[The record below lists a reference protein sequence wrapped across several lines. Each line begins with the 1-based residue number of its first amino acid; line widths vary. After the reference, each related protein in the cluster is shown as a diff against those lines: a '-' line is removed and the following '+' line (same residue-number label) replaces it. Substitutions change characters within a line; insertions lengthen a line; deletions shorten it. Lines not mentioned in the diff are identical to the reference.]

1 MSLSSRTFAPF
12 GWRLH
17 EGVLV
22 GCSVQ
27 VRGRDEVIA
36 ALASG
41 EATLILMDRDA
52 IDEEVKA
59 LCLEK
64 KIPFE
69 IGSSTDLWRMSA
81 DGEHEIMALV
91 GRNPNATLDQ
101 VCSGGGT
108 IWLLDQVEY
117 ATNIGFCVRT
127 AEVSG
132 ANAVVITTPQTNDLR
147 RTATRA
153 SMRAD
158 RFIPVIWASAEEALV
173 VFKEHDLKIVV
184 IEDCGKVAPWDV
196 DLTGD
201 LVMVVGAERHGVST
215 EMLEAADE
223 VVRLPMKGFVPSYN
237 LQVALSAVALE
248 SLRQQSC
255 DD

>member
-1 MSLSSRTFAPF
+1 M
-12 GWRLH
+12 
-17 EGVLV
+17 
-22 GCSVQ
+22 Q
-27 VRGRDEVIA
+27 VRGREEVIDALARDEV
-36 ALASG
+36 
-41 EATLILMDRDA
+41 TLVLMNRDS

-59 LCLEK
+59 LCLERD
-64 KIPFE
+64 IPLE

-81 DGEHEIMALV
+81 DGEHEVMALV
-91 GRNPNATLDQ
+91 GRNPDATLDE
-101 VCSGGGT
+101 VCANGGT
-108 IWLLDQVEY
+108 IWMLDQVEY
-117 ATNIGFCVRT
+117 ATNLGFCVRT

-158 RFIPVIWASAEEALV
+158 RFIPVIWISAKEALLA
-173 VFKEHDLKIVV
+173 FKKHGLKIVV
-184 IEDCGKVAPWDV
+184 VEDCGQVAPWDV

-215 EMLEAADE
+215 EMLESADE

-237 LQVALSAVALE
+237 LRVALSAVALE
-248 SLRQQSC
+248 SLRQQSRS
-255 DD
+255 D

>member
-1 MSLSSRTFAPF
+1 M
-12 GWRLH
+12 
-17 EGVLV
+17 
-22 GCSVQ
+22 Q
-27 VRGRDEVIA
+27 VRGREEVIA
-36 ALASG
+36 ALTRG
-41 EATLILMDRDA
+41 EVTLVLMNRDS

-59 LCLEK
+59 LCLERD
-64 KIPFE
+64 IPLE

-81 DGEHEIMALV
+81 DGEHEVMALV
-91 GRNPNATLDQ
+91 GRNPDATLDE
-101 VCSGGGT
+101 VCANGGT
-108 IWLLDQVEY
+108 IWMLDQVEY
-117 ATNIGFCVRT
+117 ATNLGFCVRT

-132 ANAVVITTPQTNDLR
+132 ASAVVITTPQTNDLR

-158 RFIPVIWASAEEALV
+158 RFIPVIWISAKEALLA
-173 VFKEHDLKIVV
+173 FKKHGLKIVV
-184 IEDCGKVAPWDV
+184 VEDCGQVAPWDV

-215 EMLEAADE
+215 EMLESADE

-248 SLRQQSC
+248 SLRQQSRS
-255 DD
+255 D

>member
-1 MSLSSRTFAPF
+1 M
-12 GWRLH
+12 
-17 EGVLV
+17 
-22 GCSVQ
+22 Q
-27 VRGRDEVIA
+27 VRGREEVIDALARDEV
-36 ALASG
+36 
-41 EATLILMDRDA
+41 TLVLMNRDS

-59 LCLEK
+59 LCLERD
-64 KIPFE
+64 IPLE

-81 DGEHEIMALV
+81 DGEHEVMALV
-91 GRNPNATLDQ
+91 GRNPDATLDE
-101 VCSGGGT
+101 VCANGGT
-108 IWLLDQVEY
+108 IWMLDQVEY
-117 ATNIGFCVRT
+117 ATNLGFCVRT

-158 RFIPVIWASAEEALV
+158 RFIPVIWISAKEALLA
-173 VFKEHDLKIVV
+173 FKKHGLKIVV
-184 IEDCGKVAPWDV
+184 VEDCGQVAPWDV

-215 EMLEAADE
+215 EMLESADE

-248 SLRQQSC
+248 SLRQQSRS
-255 DD
+255 D

>member
-1 MSLSSRTFAPF
+1 M
-12 GWRLH
+12 
-17 EGVLV
+17 
-22 GCSVQ
+22 Q

-41 EATLILMDRDA
+41 EATLILMNRDA
-52 IDEEVKA
+52 IDEEIKA
-59 LCLEK
+59 ICLEQE
-64 KIPFE
+64 IPVE

-81 DGEHEIMALV
+81 DGEHEVMALV
-91 GRNPNATLDQ
+91 GRNPDATLDQ
-101 VCSGGGT
+101 ICAGGGT
-108 IWLLDQVEY
+108 IWMLDRVEY
-117 ATNIGFCVRT
+117 ATNLGFCVRT

-158 RFIPVIWASAEEALV
+158 RFIPVIWTSAEEALV
-173 VFKEHDLKIVV
+173 AFKEHGIRIVV
-184 IEDCGKVAPWDV
+184 VEDCGQVAPWDV

-215 EMLEAADE
+215 EMLDAADE

>member
-1 MSLSSRTFAPF
+1 M
-12 GWRLH
+12 
-17 EGVLV
+17 
-22 GCSVQ
+22 Q
-27 VRGRDEVIA
+27 VRGREEVIA
-36 ALASG
+36 ALTRG
-41 EATLILMDRDA
+41 EVTLVLMNRDS

-59 LCLEK
+59 LCIERD
-64 KIPFE
+64 IPVE

-91 GRNPNATLDQ
+91 GRNPDATLDE
-101 VCSGGGT
+101 VCANGGT
-108 IWLLDQVEY
+108 IWMLDQVEY
-117 ATNIGFCVRT
+117 ATNLGFCVRT

-158 RFIPVIWASAEEALV
+158 RFIPVIWISAKEALLA
-173 VFKEHDLKIVV
+173 FKKHSLKIVV
-184 IEDCGKVAPWDV
+184 VEDCGQVAPWDV

-215 EMLEAADE
+215 EMLESADE

-255 DD
+255 ND

>member
-1 MSLSSRTFAPF
+1 M
-12 GWRLH
+12 
-17 EGVLV
+17 
-22 GCSVQ
+22 Q
-27 VRGRDEVIA
+27 VRGREEVIA
-36 ALASG
+36 ALTRG
-41 EATLILMDRDA
+41 EVTLVLMNRDS

-59 LCLEK
+59 LCIERD
-64 KIPFE
+64 IPVE

-91 GRNPNATLDQ
+91 GRNPDATLDE
-101 VCSGGGT
+101 VCANGGT
-108 IWLLDQVEY
+108 IWMLDQVEY
-117 ATNIGFCVRT
+117 ATNLGFCVRT

-158 RFIPVIWASAEEALV
+158 RFIPVIWISAKEALLA
-173 VFKEHDLKIVV
+173 FKKHDLKIVV
-184 IEDCGKVAPWDV
+184 VEDCGQVAPWDV

-215 EMLEAADE
+215 EMLESADE

-255 DD
+255 ND

>member
-1 MSLSSRTFAPF
+1 
-12 GWRLH
+12 
-17 EGVLV
+17 
-22 GCSVQ
+22 VQ
-27 VRGRDEVIA
+27 VRGREEVIA
-36 ALASG
+36 ALTRD
-41 EATLILMDRDA
+41 EVTLVLMNRDS

-59 LCLEK
+59 LCLERD
-64 KIPFE
+64 IPVE

-81 DGEHEIMALV
+81 DGEHEVMALV
-91 GRNPNATLDQ
+91 GRNPNANLDE
-101 VCSGGGT
+101 VCAKGGT
-108 IWLLDQVEY
+108 IWMLDQVEY
-117 ATNIGFCVRT
+117 ATNLGFCVRT

-158 RFIPVIWASAEEALV
+158 RFIPVIWISAKEALLA
-173 VFKEHDLKIVV
+173 FKKHNLKIVV
-184 IEDCGKVAPWDV
+184 VEDCGQVAPWDV

-215 EMLEAADE
+215 EMLESADE

-248 SLRQQSC
+248 SLRQQSRS
-255 DD
+255 D

>member
-1 MSLSSRTFAPF
+1 M
-12 GWRLH
+12 
-17 EGVLV
+17 
-22 GCSVQ
+22 Q
-27 VRGRDEVIA
+27 VRGREEVIA
-36 ALASG
+36 ALTRG
-41 EATLILMDRDA
+41 EVTLVLMNRDS

-59 LCLEK
+59 LCLERE
-64 KIPFE
+64 IPVE

-81 DGEHEIMALV
+81 DGEHEVMALV
-91 GRNPNATLDQ
+91 GRNPDATLDE
-101 VCSGGGT
+101 VCANGGA
-108 IWLLDQVEY
+108 IWMLDQVEY
-117 ATNIGFCVRT
+117 ATNLGFCVRT

-132 ANAVVITTPQTNDLR
+132 ASAVVITTPQTNDLR

-158 RFIPVIWASAEEALV
+158 RFIPVIWISAKEALLA
-173 VFKEHDLKIVV
+173 FKKHELKIVV
-184 IEDCGKVAPWDV
+184 VEDCGQVAPWDV

-215 EMLEAADE
+215 EMIESADE

-248 SLRQQSC
+248 SLRQQSRS
-255 DD
+255 D

>member
-1 MSLSSRTFAPF
+1 M
-12 GWRLH
+12 
-17 EGVLV
+17 
-22 GCSVQ
+22 Q
-27 VRGRDEVIA
+27 VRGREEVIA
-36 ALASG
+36 ALARD
-41 EATLILMDRDA
+41 EVTLVLMNRDS
-52 IDEEVKA
+52 IDEEIKT
-59 LCLEK
+59 LCIERD
-64 KIPFE
+64 IPIE

-81 DGEHEIMALV
+81 DGEHEVMALV
-91 GRNPNATLDQ
+91 GRNPDATLDEA
-101 VCSGGGT
+101 CANGGT
-108 IWLLDQVEY
+108 IWMLDQVEY
-117 ATNIGFCVRT
+117 ATNLGFCVRT

-132 ANAVVITTPQTNDLR
+132 ASAVVITTPQTNDLR

-158 RFIPVIWASAEEALV
+158 RFIPVIWISAKEALLA
-173 VFKEHDLKIVV
+173 FKKHELKIVV
-184 IEDCGKVAPWDV
+184 VEDCGQVAPWDV

-215 EMLEAADE
+215 EMLESADE